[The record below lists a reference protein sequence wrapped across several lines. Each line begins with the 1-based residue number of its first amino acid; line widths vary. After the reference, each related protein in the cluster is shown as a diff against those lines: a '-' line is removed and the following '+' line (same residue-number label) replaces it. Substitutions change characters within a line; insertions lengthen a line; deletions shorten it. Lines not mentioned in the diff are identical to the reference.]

1 MADAKVELKID
12 GIAGE
17 RLVRRGDHTELYQA
31 VQKRFGRK
39 VAVKVYTAE
48 GVRDTAIARFQ
59 RECQL
64 MGELSSHPHVVTY
77 FESGV
82 KRRRPYVV
90 SEWLDEGTFANRV
103 QRGERMP
110 WADAVNLGIKVS
122 GALESAHRLGLL
134 HRKLKPHDLF
144 VSAFGEPLIGDFQ
157 PDPRSR
163 ARATRTTS
171 WSTPRPRCSGARP
184 RHRRPTS
191 TPSPRWCSR

>member
-1 MADAKVELKID
+1 MADGKVDLKLD
-12 GIAGE
+12 GITGE

-59 RECQL
+59 RECEL

-103 QRGERMP
+103 QTGATMP
-110 WADAVNLGIKVS
+110 SWAIMSDRVKASRSDRRVIAPVRPSASS
-122 GALESAHRLGLL
+122 GASNPACRSA
-134 HRKLKPHDLF
+134 
-144 VSAFGEPLIGDFQ
+144 VIWA
-157 PDPRSR
+157 
-163 ARATRTTS
+163 
-171 WSTPRPRCSGARP
+171 
-184 RHRRPTS
+184 
-191 TPSPRWCSR
+191 